1 MRVLLV
7 GAGGVG
13 TAFARIAARRG
24 VFEHIVVADHAIDRA
39 QRAAQAASDRFERRR
54 TRRPRR
60 EGGGRGRCAPSAATS
75 WSTPWTPAS

>member
-24 VFEHIVVADHAIDRA
+24 VFEHVVVADYDSTGPSGPR
-39 QRAAQAASDRFERRR
+39 RRPSDRFEAVRARRF
-54 TRRPRR
+54 
-60 EGGGRGRCAPSAATS
+60 GRKASTSCSRPSAATCS
-75 WSTPWTPAS
+75 